1 MIQVKDN
8 AIPKDKLRACEMW
21 LEKANWSYGWA
32 SNKDMPFGHWNVDI
46 SKTGITNPTEIKDRL
61 PKEFKEVWKSIN
73 TEFFKGQAI
82 LTRCYANRHTFGTE
96 GYIHTDTERQEDHT
110 VVVYMNSNW
119 DTNWG
124 GETVFYSKDKSE
136 VLKAVIPSYGRV
148 VAFQGNINHKAAALS
163 RVCPKVRTTLMFK
176 VTIDPKAVYEAEEIL
191 AEFLKEI
198 GANKKPHKTGTL
210 ADHLIRVFHILKS
223 VGANDI
229 LAVAGGLHSVYGTN
243 AYKKACLSK
252 ESTKVKELFG
262 PEVDRL
268 VRLFSSIDRPKV
280 LENPDGSLNDLD
292 LFLMRSL
299 ECANL
304 YDQNEL
310 DPAVYPNLYEFSKIF
325 KKG

>member
-1 MIQVKDN
+1 
-8 AIPKDKLRACEMW
+8 
-21 LEKANWSYGWA
+21 
-32 SNKDMPFGHWNVDI
+32 
-46 SKTGITNPTEIKDRL
+46 
-61 PKEFKEVWKSIN
+61 
-73 TEFFKGQAI
+73 
-82 LTRCYANRHTFGTE
+82 
-96 GYIHTDTERQEDHT
+96 
-110 VVVYMNSNW
+110 MNSNW

-310 DPAVYPNLYEFSKIF
+310 DPAKYPNLYEFSKIF

>member
-163 RVCPKVRTTLMFK
+163 RVCPTVRTTLMFK
-176 VTIDPKAVYEAEEIL
+176 ASIDPKAVYPAEEML
-191 AEFLKEI
+191 DNFLREV
-198 GANKKPHKTGTL
+198 GANKRPHKNGTL
-210 ADHLIRVFHILKS
+210 ADHLVRVFHILKS
-223 VGANDI
+223 VEIGRAH
-229 LAVAGGLHSVYGTN
+229 V
-243 AYKKACLSK
+243 
-252 ESTKVKELFG
+252 
-262 PEVDRL
+262 
-268 VRLFSSIDRPKV
+268 
-280 LENPDGSLNDLD
+280 
-292 LFLMRSL
+292 
-299 ECANL
+299 
-304 YDQNEL
+304 
-310 DPAVYPNLYEFSKIF
+310 
-325 KKG
+325 